1 MLDDTAHLALHE
13 QNARYTLSTLIP
25 QIRDGRADFGQLL
38 DACRLYRMAGIAALF
53 AHGDPASLH
62 RNLRRSARMCAF
74 GLDLV
79 PPADRIT
86 SRLLP
91 FFDAVAAG
99 DAEAACRLA
108 ALASAEAPSPL
119 EYEED
124 FLFVRFVMHQVC
136 PDAGSDGAALLD
148 RYRPIAE
155 AIDDPRYGLCLALH
169 ERDAAAF
176 GVHLEAFLEAYLD
189 RMRRVIEAG
198 RMRPDRAATEGL
210 CSVEG
215 VALVRLA
222 RQAGLRLDA
231 NYPGVPALALLQPAS
246 EALAPVDW
254 QAPTD

>member
-13 QNARYTLSTLIP
+13 QNARYKLSTLTP

-38 DACRLYRMAGIAALF
+38 EVCRLYRIAGVAALF
-53 AHGDPASLH
+53 AAGDPTA
-62 RNLRRSARMCAF
+62 LRRALRKSARMCVF

-79 PPADRIT
+79 PSAERIT
-86 SRLLP
+86 SKLLP

-99 DAEAACRLA
+99 DVEAACWLK
-108 ALASAEAPSPL
+108 ALAPAAEPSPL

-124 FLFVRFVMHQVC
+124 YLFVRFLMDHVC
-136 PDAGSDGAALLD
+136 SDVGSDAAVLLN
-148 RYRPIAE
+148 RYRSVA
-155 AIDDPRYGLCLALH
+155 AVIDDPRYGMCLALH

-176 GVHLEAFLEAYLD
+176 GVYLEAFLESYLD
-189 RMRRVIEAG
+189 RMRGIAEAG

-215 VALVRLA
+215 IALVRLA

-231 NYPGVPALALLQPAS
+231 EYPGVPSLALLPTTA
-246 EALAPVDW
+246 EALPPVDW
-254 QAPTD
+254 QAPNE